1 MLTGQPT
8 VVSRPREGL
17 GAIAKVV
24 GGDSLVQLLHLLNE
38 IHRSGSTD
46 EEWENVTLVKQLNC

>member
-24 GGDSLVQLLHLLNE
+24 GGDSLVQHLHFLNE

-46 EEWENVTLVKQLNC
+46 EEW